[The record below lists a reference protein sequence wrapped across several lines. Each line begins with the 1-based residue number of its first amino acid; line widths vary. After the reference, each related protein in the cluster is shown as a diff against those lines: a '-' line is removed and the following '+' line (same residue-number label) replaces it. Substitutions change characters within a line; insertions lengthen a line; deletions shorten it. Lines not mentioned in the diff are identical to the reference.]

1 MAESVPEY
9 KPKAGSDRPPNRSKE
24 AKESKRKGLDPNRPF
39 KHTLPQLRKTL
50 EDEIGLVI
58 LGFST
63 AGDLHCA
70 EVLADGSEKMIDSW
84 IWLAEKHVG
93 FRRTLEYICGG
104 GGYVAVITST
114 LGVVLPIAQHH
125 GAYPAHWPTPSSLFG
140 LFAFASANENGNGH
154 NGEASE
160 SESIQS

>member
-1 MAESVPEY
+1 MAEAIPEY
-9 KPKAGSDRPPNRSKE
+9 KPGKDKVTPKRTPNQKQAKRS
-24 AKESKRKGLDPNRPF
+24 GLDPDRAF
-39 KHTLPQLRKTL
+39 KHTLPQLRKAI

-93 FRRTLEYICGG
+93 FRRVLEYICGG
-104 GGYVAVITST
+104 GGYAAVVTST
-114 LGVVLPIAQHH
+114 LGVALPMMQHH
-125 GAYPAHWPTPSSLFG
+125 GMYPADWPTPSSLFG
-140 LFAFASANENGNGH
+140 LFAFATSNGNGNGH
-154 NGEASE
+154 DGEASDTE
-160 SESIQS
+160 TEQS

>member
-1 MAESVPEY
+1 MADSIPEY
-9 KPKAGSDRPPNRSKE
+9 KPKADKPPNRGRE
-24 AKESKRKGLDPNRPF
+24 AKENKRKGLDPDRPF

-84 IWLAEKHVG
+84 IWLAEKHTG
-93 FRRTLEYICGG
+93 FRRVLEYICGG
-104 GGYVAVITST
+104 GGYAAVVTST
-114 LGVVLPIAQHH
+114 LGVALPIAQHH
-125 GAYPAHWPTPSSLFG
+125 GFYPAEWPTPSSLFG
-140 LFAFASANENGNGH
+140 LFAFASANENGNG